1 MPVPADLARGQA
13 KTPAPALDLE
23 TQELKAPREMDHPRF
38 PRIHHKV
45 EQHAHAELLPLDI
58 IEVVSVDVEG
68 AVHPIPPPAV
78 TDLDCKWPS
87 SQEAGHI
94 SHQPQVKDF
103 YEKLITSGKSR
114 CRLLSG

>member
-1 MPVPADLARGQA
+1 MPVPADPARRQA

-23 TQELKAPREMDHPRF
+23 TQDLKAPREMDHPRF

-58 IEVVSVDVEG
+58 IEVVSVDVE
-68 AVHPIPPPAV
+68 
-78 TDLDCKWPS
+78 
-87 SQEAGHI
+87 EAGHI
-94 SHQPQVKDF
+94 SHQPQVKGF